1 MLKFDVNIIVLQLLK
16 LYGVI
21 IMYNKQFFSK
31 CDSCERQFITSV
43 SGVKDNYF
51 KCRVRKIALKKLYE
65 GINECPYY
73 KEKEN
78 G

>member
-1 MLKFDVNIIVLQLLK
+1 
-16 LYGVI
+16 
-21 IMYNKQFFSK
+21 MYNKQFFSK